1 MTTTE
6 HSGTKRLLTIGSVCE
21 RLSDEF
27 PDISISKIRYL
38 EDQGLV
44 RPRRT
49 RGGYRLFSED
59 DLERLATIL
68 RLQRDQFL
76 PLKVI
81 RDELDSPRPELR
93 RPRPSTLQAEEGEVD
108 LEELCTRA
116 DVDSD
121 FVRRLEEYDLVAP
134 RVASGERFYRASD
147 AEIAIACAKI
157 ARHGLDARHLRAFR
171 TAAGRQSALL
181 EQLVST
187 GLRSRDPERRRAA
200 INELEGL
207 AASRGTCPT
216 APAARSEGGQPTD
229 DADELRDVHP
239 RRSGLPE
246 ARNRLQGPHAADRG
260 SGGVQGFVDLLADWS
275 RPRDPAII
283 LGAEARGFIF
293 GGALA
298 YSLGCGFVPARKPG
312 KLPWKTIEAHYDLEY
327 GEDTLQVHDDA
338 FGPARG

>member
-6 HSGTKRLLTIGSVCE
+6 HPASNRLLTIGSVCE

-76 PLKVI
+76 PLRVI
-81 RDELDSPRPELR
+81 RDELDAPRTER
-93 RPRPSTLQAEEGEVD
+93 RKPRASTLSAEEGEVELD
-108 LEELCTRA
+108 ELCRRA
-116 DVDSD
+116 EVERD

-134 RVASGERFYRASD
+134 RIASGERFYRESD
-147 AEIAIACAKI
+147 AEITVACARI
-157 ARHGLDARHLRAFR
+157 ARYGLDARHLRAFR

-187 GLRSRDPERRRAA
+187 GLRSRDPERRRTA
-200 INELEGL
+200 IDELEAL
-207 AASRGTCPT
+207 ATVATEL
-216 APAARSEGGQPTD
+216 AQLLL
-229 DADELRDVHP
+229 LRD
-239 RRSGLPE
+239 LKE
-246 ARNRLQGPHAADRG
+246 AADR
-260 SGGVQGFVDLLADWS
+260 
-275 RPRDPAII
+275 
-283 LGAEARGFIF
+283 
-293 GGALA
+293 
-298 YSLGCGFVPARKPG
+298 
-312 KLPWKTIEAHYDLEY
+312 
-327 GEDTLQVHDDA
+327 
-338 FGPARG
+338 